1 MLGFGK
7 KKAKDNATEPMQT
20 VDELDDKEGVEPEPE
35 APVASPEAESEP
47 EQPVESVAPSEPA
60 MPEIKAQIEI
70 PTYGILVSEGGSKSL
85 HTIEDVSDTERYETI
100 LSEMYQLGEEPGETV
115 VYSLYDRENMDSFE
129 SVKYLHFTM
138 AHSPMTVDFE
148 TDTMLR
154 RSALLDAHFAN
165 VGPIAGEGL
174 YHASITEVQQDNY
187 VSHFNYHLM
196 FNGELND
203 ESFETMMSLFYSTLE
218 IHGYII
224 MDVDSEM
231 NAAEEA
237 EGPSDTASDA

>member
-7 KKAKDNATEPMQT
+7 KKAKGNATEPMQT
-20 VDELDDKEGVEPEPE
+20 VDELDDKEGVEPEQE
-35 APVASPEAESEP
+35 APVTPLEAESES
-47 EQPVESVAPSEPA
+47 EQPAESPEPSKSA

-70 PTYGILVSEGGSKSL
+70 PTYGILVSEGGTKSL

-100 LSEMYQLGEEPGETV
+100 LSEMYQLDDESGETV
-115 VYSLYDRENMDSFE
+115 VYPLHDRENMDSFE

-138 AHSPMTVDFE
+138 AHSPMTADFE

-174 YHASITEVQQDNY
+174 YHASITGVQQDNY
-187 VSHFNYHLM
+187 VTHFNYHLV
-196 FNGELND
+196 FSGELND

-231 NAAEEA
+231 DAAEEA
-237 EGPSDTASDA
+237 EGPSDTVSDA

>member
-7 KKAKDNATEPMQT
+7 KKAKDNTTEPMQT
-20 VDELDDKEGVEPEPE
+20 VDELDGKKGVEPEPE
-35 APVASPEAESEP
+35 APVTSPEAESEP
-47 EQPVESVAPSEPA
+47 EQPADPSEPA

-70 PTYGILVSEGGSKSL
+70 PTYGILVSEGGAKSL

-100 LSEMYQLGEEPGETV
+100 LSEMYQLDDESGETV
-115 VYSLYDRENMDSFE
+115 VYPLHDREDMDSFE

-138 AHSPMTVDFE
+138 AHSPMTADFE

-174 YHASITEVQQDNY
+174 YHASITGVQQDNY
-187 VSHFNYHLM
+187 VTHFNYHLV
-196 FNGELND
+196 FSGELND

-231 NAAEEA
+231 DAAEEA
-237 EGPSDTASDA
+237 EGPSDTARDA

>member
-7 KKAKDNATEPMQT
+7 KKAKDNAVEPMQT
-20 VDELDDKEGVEPEPE
+20 VDELDDKEGVQPEPE
-35 APVASPEAESEP
+35 APVTPPEAESEP
-47 EQPVESVAPSEPA
+47 EQPA

-70 PTYGILVSEGGSKSL
+70 PTYGILVSEGGPKSL
-85 HTIEDVSDTERYETI
+85 HTIEDVSDSERYETI
-100 LSEMYQLGEEPGETV
+100 LSEMYPLPSGDESDEAV
-115 VYSLYDRENMDSFE
+115 VYSLYDRENMESFE

-138 AHSPMTVDFE
+138 AHSPMTADFE

-203 ESFETMMSLFYSTLE
+203 ESFDTMMSLFYSTLE

-231 NAAEEA
+231 NATEEA
-237 EGPSDTASDA
+237 EAPSDTASDA